1 MKMIGFDI
9 GMWKERIFVK
19 NRAFSHGGRSS
30 VCLSPELPMGHL
42 LLSDHYFLGLTK
54 SLYLH
59 SQESGQAGFV
69 SCSCSQLNSAVP
81 LVTTR

>member
-19 NRAFSHGGRSS
+19 NRAFSHDGRSS
-30 VCLSPELPMGHL
+30 VSLSPELPMGHL

-69 SCSCSQLNSAVP
+69 SCSCSQLNSAVS

>member
-1 MKMIGFDI
+1 MKMIGFGI

-19 NRAFSHGGRSS
+19 RAFSHGGRSS
-30 VCLSPELPMGHL
+30 VALSPELSMGYL

-54 SLYLH
+54 SLYLLG
-59 SQESGQAGFV
+59 QESGQAGFV